1 MWTRLPPGSN
11 WRRHLF
17 CRKETVRTTW
27 KLRFALLI
35 IVLLAFSATRGFWA
49 LAIAQSLVCKEDN
62 LASDVVFVENLDK
75 DYLLFERAARLQAA
89 GTASRIVVAVPF
101 SGDGGANPL
110 SKGIAELMSR
120 TARLQDPEF
129 LLVQEIE
136 PITLNTAYQLRDF
149 LGRKQFK
156 SGPVV

>member
-1 MWTRLPPGSN
+1 MMRTSLRPGPN

-17 CRKETVRTTW
+17 SRKETVRTTW

-35 IVLLAFSATRGFWA
+35 IVLLVFSVTRGFWA
-49 LAIAQSLVCKEDN
+49 LTIAQSLVCEEEIRV
-62 LASDVVFVENLDK
+62 SDVVFIENLDK
-75 DYLLFERAARLQAA
+75 DYRLFERAARLQAL
-89 GTASRIVVAVPF
+89 GSASRIVVAVPF
-101 SGDGGANPL
+101 SGDDGANPL

-136 PITLNTAYQLRDF
+136 PITLNAAYQLRD
-149 LGRKQFK
+149 
-156 SGPVV
+156 